1 MPLVTRR
8 IMEKSQ
14 IEFLTELAEEFQ
26 QQTAI
31 NNRATEESEQGDAL
45 STLVDLARDMQAR
58 LDQQQNR
65 IRQLELMV
73 ETDEL
78 TGLYNRRGFMRRT
91 REALAR
97 AARSGEKGII
107 VIADLDGFKEI
118 NDEYGHAAG
127 DAVLRHFGQN
137 LRTHTRADDF
147 VARFGGDEF
156 AVLMSASDPDAA
168 EKRLK
173 QLQHATARFPLIW
186 HGNPLRIRASFGFSV
201 YRAKQDISDL
211 ISAAD
216 KDMYKNKHAAR
227 EDQKTTRTEPH
238 TEPRT
243 EHRDHN
249 AA

>member
-1 MPLVTRR
+1 MSLVTRQL
-8 IMEKSQ
+8 MEKSQ
-14 IEFLTELAEEFQ
+14 IELLIELAADFQ

-31 NNRATEESEQGDAL
+31 NNRATEESEQSNAL
-45 STLVDLARDMQAR
+45 STLVDLARDMQMR

-97 AARSGEKGII
+97 AARNAERGLM

-118 NDEYGHAAG
+118 NDQHGHAAG

-137 LRTHTRADDF
+137 LRTHTRSDDY

-156 AVLMSASDPDAA
+156 AILMSGSSPDAA
-168 EKRLK
+168 EKRIN
-173 QLQHATARFPLIW
+173 QLQNATARFPLIW
-186 HGNPLRIRASFGFSV
+186 QGKALGIKASFGYTV
-201 YRAKQDISDL
+201 YSAKSDISDL
-211 ISAAD
+211 IRAAD
-216 KDMYKNKHAAR
+216 DAMYAKKHASRNTAPT
-227 EDQKTTRTEPH
+227 KNA
-238 TEPRT
+238 
-243 EHRDHN
+243 DHD

>member
-1 MPLVTRR
+1 
-8 IMEKSQ
+8 MEKSQ
-14 IEFLTELAEEFQ
+14 IELLIELAADFQ

-31 NNRATEESEQGDAL
+31 NNRASEQTEQRNAL
-45 STLVDLARDMQAR
+45 STLVDLARDMQNR

-78 TGLYNRRGFMRRT
+78 TGLYNRRGFMRCT

-97 AARSGEKGII
+97 AARTGEHGLM

-118 NDEYGHAAG
+118 NDQHGHAAG

-137 LRTHTRADDF
+137 LRTHTRSDDF

-156 AVLMSASDPDAA
+156 AILMTGSSPEARQ
-168 EKRLK
+168 KRIT
-173 QLQHATARFPLIW
+173 QLQQATARFPLIW
-186 HGNPLRIRASFGFSV
+186 QGNALAIKASFGYTIYNAQS
-201 YRAKQDISDL
+201 DISDL
-211 ISAAD
+211 VRTAD
-216 KDMYKNKHAAR
+216 QAMYTQKHAMR
-227 EDQKTTRTEPH
+227 GNVKSNSK
-238 TEPRT
+238 
-243 EHRDHN
+243 DHD

>member
-1 MPLVTRR
+1 
-8 IMEKSQ
+8 
-14 IEFLTELAEEFQ
+14 
-26 QQTAI
+26 
-31 NNRATEESEQGDAL
+31 
-45 STLVDLARDMQAR
+45 MQNR

-97 AARSGEKGII
+97 AGRTGERGLM

-118 NDEYGHAAG
+118 NDQHGHAAG

-137 LRTHTRADDF
+137 LRTHTRSDDY

-156 AVLMSASDPDAA
+156 AILMTGSSPDAA
-168 EKRLK
+168 QKRINQLK
-173 QLQHATARFPLIW
+173 QATARFPLIW
-186 HGNPLRIRASFGFSV
+186 QGTPLAIRASFGYTV
-201 YRAKQDISDL
+201 YDAKSDISDL
-211 ISAAD
+211 IRVAD
-216 KDMYKNKHAAR
+216 HDMYGQKHASRSKPEAG
-227 EDQKTTRTEPH
+227 EEGSD
-238 TEPRT
+238 
-243 EHRDHN
+243 

>member
-1 MPLVTRR
+1 
-8 IMEKSQ
+8 MEKSQ

-31 NNRATEESEQGDAL
+31 NNRATEESEQSDAL

-97 AARSGEKGII
+97 SARSGEKGLM
-107 VIADLDGFKEI
+107 VIADLDGFKQV
-118 NDEYGHAAG
+118 NDEHGHAAG

-156 AVLMSASDPDAA
+156 AILMTGSDPDAA

-173 QLQHATARFPLIW
+173 QLQQATARFPLIW
-186 HGNPLRIRASFGFSV
+186 HGTPLRIQASFGFSV
-201 YRAKQDISDL
+201 YTTKNDISDL
-211 ISAAD
+211 ISDAD
-216 KDMYKNKHAAR
+216 KDMYKNKHAGR
-227 EDQKTTRTEPH
+227 DSQKSAQT
-238 TEPRT
+238 
-243 EHRDHN
+243 DHN

>member
-1 MPLVTRR
+1 
-8 IMEKSQ
+8 MEKSQ
-14 IEFLTELAEEFQ
+14 IDLLMELAADFQ

-31 NNRATEESEQGDAL
+31 NNRATEESEQSNAL
-45 STLVDLARDMQAR
+45 STLVDLARDMQTR

-97 AARSGEKGII
+97 AARNAERGLM
-107 VIADLDGFKEI
+107 VIADLDGFKQI
-118 NDEYGHAAG
+118 NDVHGHAAG

-137 LRTHTRADDF
+137 LRTHTRSDDY

-156 AVLMSASDPDAA
+156 AILMTGSSPDAA
-168 EKRLK
+168 EKRID

-186 HGNPLRIRASFGFSV
+186 QGKPLRIKASFGYTV
-201 YRAKQDISDL
+201 YNAKSDIADL
-211 ISAAD
+211 IRAAD
-216 KDMYKNKHAAR
+216 EAMYSNKHAALS
-227 EDQKTTRTEPH
+227 TTETRKSNH
-238 TEPRT
+238 
-243 EHRDHN
+243 D

>member
-1 MPLVTRR
+1 
-8 IMEKSQ
+8 MEKSQ
-14 IEFLTELAEEFQ
+14 IDLLMELAAEFE

-31 NNRATEESEQGDAL
+31 NNRATEESEQRNAL
-45 STLVDLARDMQAR
+45 TTLVDLARDMQSR

-97 AARSGEKGII
+97 TSRTNETGLL
-107 VIADLDGFKEI
+107 VIADLDGFKQI
-118 NDEYGHAAG
+118 NDEHGHAAG

-137 LRTHTRADDF
+137 LRTHTRSDDY

-156 AVLMSASDPDAA
+156 AILMTASQPDAA
-168 EKRLK
+168 EKRIH
-173 QLQHATARFPLIW
+173 QLQQATARFPLIW
-186 HGNPLRIRASFGFSV
+186 QGKALSIKASFGFTIYEPKSE
-201 YRAKQDISDL
+201 ISDL
-211 ISAAD
+211 IRAAD
-216 KDMYKNKHAAR
+216 EDMYKNKHARQTSR
-227 EDQKTTRTEPH
+227 ETKKADP
-238 TEPRT
+238 
-243 EHRDHN
+243 N

>member
-1 MPLVTRR
+1 MSLVTRQP
-8 IMEKSQ
+8 MEKSQ
-14 IEFLTELAEEFQ
+14 IDLLMELAADFQ

-31 NNRATEESEQGDAL
+31 NNRATEESEQGNAL
-45 STLVDLARDMQAR
+45 STLVDLARDMQSR

-97 AARSGEKGII
+97 AARNAERGLM
-107 VIADLDGFKEI
+107 VIADLDGFKQI
-118 NDEYGHAAG
+118 NDVHGHAAG

-137 LRTHTRADDF
+137 LRTHTRSDDY

-156 AVLMSASDPDAA
+156 AILMTGSSPDAA
-168 EKRLK
+168 EKRID

-186 HGNPLRIRASFGFSV
+186 QGKALRIQASFG
-201 YRAKQDISDL
+201 YTIYNAKSDIADL
-211 ISAAD
+211 IRAAD
-216 KDMYKNKHAAR
+216 EAMYSNKHAAHN
-227 EDQKTTRTEPH
+227 TTDTRKSNH
-238 TEPRT
+238 
-243 EHRDHN
+243 D

>member
-1 MPLVTRR
+1 
-8 IMEKSQ
+8 MEKSQ
-14 IEFLTELAEEFQ
+14 IDLLMELAADFQ

-31 NNRATEESEQGDAL
+31 NNRATEESEQSNAL
-45 STLVDLARDMQAR
+45 STLVDLARDMQTR

-97 AARSGEKGII
+97 AARNAERGLL
-107 VIADLDGFKEI
+107 VIADLDGFKQI
-118 NDEYGHAAG
+118 NDSHGHAAG

-137 LRTHTRADDF
+137 LRTHTRSDDH

-156 AVLMSASDPDAA
+156 AILMTGSSPDAA
-168 EKRLK
+168 EKRID
-173 QLQHATARFPLIW
+173 QLHQATARFPLIW
-186 HGNPLRIRASFGFSV
+186 QGKALRIKASFGYTV
-201 YRAKQDISDL
+201 YNAKSDIADL
-211 ISAAD
+211 IRAAD
-216 KDMYKNKHAAR
+216 DAMYGNKHAGHSAT
-227 EDQKTTRTEPH
+227 ETRKSGH
-238 TEPRT
+238 
-243 EHRDHN
+243 D

>member
-1 MPLVTRR
+1 
-8 IMEKSQ
+8 MEKSQ
-14 IEFLTELAEEFQ
+14 IELLMELAADFQ

-31 NNRATEESEQGDAL
+31 NNRASEVTEQSNAL
-45 STLVDLARDMQAR
+45 STLVDLARDMQNR

-97 AARSGEKGII
+97 AARTAERGLM

-118 NDEYGHAAG
+118 NDEHGHAAG

-137 LRTHTRADDF
+137 LRTHTRSDDF

-156 AVLMSASDPDAA
+156 AILMTGSSPEAA
-168 EKRLK
+168 QKRIA
-173 QLQHATARFPLIW
+173 QLQQATVRFPLIW
-186 HGNPLRIRASFGFSV
+186 QGKALAIKASFGYTV
-201 YRAKQDISDL
+201 YNAKSDISDL
-211 ISAAD
+211 IRAAD
-216 KDMYKNKHAAR
+216 QAMYAQKHAAR
-227 EDQKTTRTEPH
+227 EKAVPAKKDN
-238 TEPRT
+238 
-243 EHRDHN
+243 D

>member
-1 MPLVTRR
+1 MA
-8 IMEKSQ
+8 KSQ
-14 IEFLTELAEEFQ
+14 IEFLSQLAEEFQ

-31 NNRATEESEQGDAL
+31 NTRASEEAEQNEAL

-78 TGLYNRRGFMRRT
+78 TNLYNRRGFMRRL

-97 AARSGEKGII
+97 AARSGENGVIL
-107 VIADLDGFKEI
+107 IADLDGFKEI
-118 NDEYGHAAG
+118 NDEHGHAAG

-156 AVLMSASDPDAA
+156 AVLLSASDPDAA
-168 EKRLK
+168 EKRIQQLK
-173 QLQHATARFPLIW
+173 KATERFPLIW
-186 HGNPLRIRASFGFSV
+186 QGNPLRIQASFGFAV
-201 YRAKQDISDL
+201 YGAKQDISDL

-227 EDQKTTRTEPH
+227 DEQNAPATKRN
-238 TEPRT
+238 
-243 EHRDHN
+243 DHN